1 MKKNLTFKLGLFCA
15 ALVLVATCFVTNA
28 WAKYTKSVSAGDS
41 ARVAKFVVEAN
52 HNDKDMMHEEFTLD
66 IFTTAMSNI
75 YKDSSTN
82 NVNVEKLIAPGSH
95 GQFQVQYVSNS
106 EVAVQ
111 FEMSAVVAN
120 SHNIPLQWSLDE
132 STWNS
137 SLDTVLDGATKVFQ
151 ATNGASELSE
161 TINVYW
167 KWDYEGDNVFDT
179 GLGENT
185 LDLFYSVT
193 LTVTATQVQPA

>member
-137 SLDTVLDGATKVFQ
+137 SLDTVLDGATKVF
-151 ATNGASELSE
+151 LSYCGKSLKNFSFK
-161 TINVYW
+161 T
-167 KWDYEGDNVFDT
+167 
-179 GLGENT
+179 
-185 LDLFYSVT
+185 
-193 LTVTATQVQPA
+193 